1 MTTLKSLKDGFALFG
16 TTLSGPLVAAT
27 AVTALLVTGC
37 GGDDG
42 SSPAASAA
50 AATAANANA
59 TASAGGSASNASTA
73 TQPDQPFVDT
83 DVYGTGPNDA
93 VTDATEGAA
102 VVHRQV
108 TIGGK
113 VVNYTATAGHLTT
126 IDPVTSQP
134 NAKMFYVAYTQDNP
148 DPSKPR
154 PVTFFYNGGPGSSSV
169 YLLLGSFGPKRLQSS
184 FPNFTPPAPYKLLDN
199 PDSLLDR
206 SDLVFINPVGTG
218 YSAAIAP
225 AKNKDFWGVDQDAR
239 SIDRFIQRYLT
250 KYSRWNSPKFLFGE
264 SYGTA
269 RSAVVSWVLHED
281 GVELNGITLQSSI
294 LDYSNA
300 LSAIGTF
307 PTLAADAF
315 YWKKTTVNP
324 TPADLD
330 SYMVQARNYA
340 DNVLA
345 PLAQA
350 PNPQDGGFVNVR
362 LNLNLQTAQ
371 QMGSYLGTDPVSL
384 IQTFGNP
391 AALGNVP
398 SSNNNPPYTF
408 FLTLVPG
415 IQIGQYDGRANY
427 TGQGIAPFILPN
439 SGGNDPSINNIG
451 GAYTVLWNSYLNTD
465 LKYTSLSSF
474 VDLNDQ
480 VFNNWDFSHTDPT
493 GANKG
498 GGNTLY
504 TAGDLASTMS
514 LNPDLKVLSAN
525 GYFDA
530 VTPFHQ
536 TELTLQQMPL
546 DPTLKAQNLTM
557 KFYPSGHMI
566 YLNDPS
572 RTALKGDLG
581 NFYDGILAN
590 RSALQRVLKLQ
601 MRAQQLRQQKL
612 QQQGQ

>member
-27 AVTALLVTGC
+27 AAALLVTGC

-42 SSPAASAA
+42 ANPSAAAAA
-50 AATAANANA
+50 AATAANAPASGAA
-59 TASAGGSASNASTA
+59 TSAAQA
-73 TQPDQPFVDT
+73 DQPFVDT
-83 DVYGTGPNDA
+83 DVYGTGPTDA

-108 TIGGK
+108 SIGGK
-113 VVNYTATAGHLTT
+113 VIKYTATAGHLTT
-126 IDPVTSQP
+126 IDPVTSKP

-269 RSAVVSWVLHED
+269 RSAVVSWALHED
-281 GVELNGITLQSSI
+281 GIELNGITLQSSI

-300 LSAIGTF
+300 LSAVGIF

-315 YWKKTTVNP
+315 YWKKTTLTP
-324 TPADLD
+324 TPTDLD
-330 SYMVQARNYA
+330 AYMVQARNYA

-362 LNLNLQTAQ
+362 LNLNLQSAQ
-371 QMGSYLGTDPVSL
+371 QMGAYIGTDPVSL

-391 AALGNVP
+391 AGLGNVP

-439 SGGNDPSINNIG
+439 SGSNDPSISNVG

-465 LKYTSLSSF
+465 LKYTSTSSF

-493 GANKG
+493 GANRG

-504 TAGDLASTMS
+504 TAGDLASSMS

-536 TELTLQQMPL
+536 TELTLQQMAL

-557 KFYPSGHMI
+557 KYYPSGHMI
-566 YLNDPS
+566 YLNDAS
-572 RTALKGDLG
+572 RTTMKGDLG

-590 RSALQRVLKLQ
+590 RAALQRVQKLQ

-612 QQQGQ
+612 EQQQQLH

>member
-27 AVTALLVTGC
+27 AAALLVTGC

-42 SSPAASAA
+42 ASPSAAAAA
-50 AATAANANA
+50 AATAANTPASGAATNA
-59 TASAGGSASNASTA
+59 VQA
-73 TQPDQPFVDT
+73 DQPFVDT

-108 TIGGK
+108 SIGGK
-113 VVNYTATAGHLTT
+113 VVKYTATAGHLTT

-269 RSAVVSWVLHED
+269 RSAVVSWALHED
-281 GVELNGITLQSSI
+281 AIELNGITLQSSI
-294 LDYSNA
+294 LDYANA
-300 LSAIGTF
+300 LSAVGTF

-315 YWKKTTVNP
+315 YWKKSTVTP
-324 TPADLD
+324 TPTDLD
-330 SYMVQARNYA
+330 AYMVQARNYA

-345 PLAQA
+345 PIAQA

-371 QMGSYLGTDPVSL
+371 QMGSYIGTDPVSL

-398 SSNNNPPYTF
+398 SSNDNPPYTF

-427 TGQGIAPFILPN
+427 TGKGIAPYILPN

-465 LKYTSLSSF
+465 LKYTSTSSF

-493 GANKG
+493 GANRG

-504 TAGDLASTMS
+504 TAGDLASSMS

-536 TELTLQQMPL
+536 TELTLAQMPL
-546 DPTLKAQNLTM
+546 DPTIKAQNLTI
-557 KFYPSGHMI
+557 KNYPSGHMI
-566 YLNDPS
+566 YLNDAS

-590 RSALQRVLKLQ
+590 RAALQRVQKLQ

-612 QQQGQ
+612 EQQQQLH

>member
-27 AVTALLVTGC
+27 AAALLVTGC

-42 SSPAASAA
+42 ASPSAA
-50 AATAANANA
+50 AAAANTAAN
-59 TASAGGSASNASTA
+59 TPASGASTNA
-73 TQPDQPFVDT
+73 AQADQPFVDT

-108 TIGGK
+108 SIGGK
-113 VVNYTATAGHLTT
+113 VVKYTATAGHLTT

-269 RSAVVSWVLHED
+269 RSAVVSWALHED
-281 GVELNGITLQSSI
+281 GIELNGITLQSSI
-294 LDYSNA
+294 LDYANA
-300 LSAIGTF
+300 LSAVGTF

-315 YWKKTTVNP
+315 YWKKSTVTP
-324 TPADLD
+324 TPTDLD
-330 SYMVQARNYA
+330 AYMVQARNYA

-345 PLAQA
+345 PIAQA

-371 QMGSYLGTDPVSL
+371 QMGAYIGTDPVSL

-398 SSNNNPPYTF
+398 SSNDNPPYTF

-427 TGQGIAPFILPN
+427 TGKGIAPYILPN

-465 LKYTSLSSF
+465 LKYTSTSSF

-493 GANKG
+493 GANRG

-504 TAGDLASTMS
+504 TAGDLASSMS

-536 TELTLQQMPL
+536 TELTLAQMPL
-546 DPTLKAQNLTM
+546 DPTIKAQNLTI
-557 KFYPSGHMI
+557 KNYPSGHMI
-566 YLNDPS
+566 YLNDAS

-590 RSALQRVLKLQ
+590 RAALQRVQKLQ

-612 QQQGQ
+612 EQQQQLH

>member
-27 AVTALLVTGC
+27 AAALLVTGC

-42 SSPAASAA
+42 ASPSAA
-50 AATAANANA
+50 AAAATTAAN
-59 TASAGGSASNASTA
+59 TPASGASTNA
-73 TQPDQPFVDT
+73 AQADQPFVDT

-108 TIGGK
+108 SIGGK
-113 VVNYTATAGHLTT
+113 VVKYTATAGHLTT

-269 RSAVVSWVLHED
+269 RSAVVSWALHED
-281 GVELNGITLQSSI
+281 GIELNGITLQSSI
-294 LDYSNA
+294 LDYANA
-300 LSAIGTF
+300 LSAVGTF

-315 YWKKTTVNP
+315 YWKKSTVTP
-324 TPADLD
+324 TPTDLD
-330 SYMVQARNYA
+330 AYMVQARNYA

-345 PLAQA
+345 PIAQA

-371 QMGSYLGTDPVSL
+371 QMGSYIGTDPVSL

-398 SSNNNPPYTF
+398 SSNDNPPYTF

-427 TGQGIAPFILPN
+427 TGKGIAPYILPN

-465 LKYTSLSSF
+465 LKYTSTSSF

-493 GANKG
+493 GANRG

-504 TAGDLASTMS
+504 TAGDLASSMS

-536 TELTLQQMPL
+536 TELTLAQMPL
-546 DPTLKAQNLTM
+546 DPTIKAQNLTI
-557 KFYPSGHMI
+557 KNYPSGHMI
-566 YLNDPS
+566 YLNDAS

-590 RSALQRVLKLQ
+590 RAALQRVQKLQ

-612 QQQGQ
+612 EQQQQLH

>member
-1 MTTLKSLKDGFALFG
+1 MGAS
-16 TTLSGPLVAAT
+16 LVAAALS
-27 AVTALLVTGC
+27 AVLLAGC
-37 GGDDG
+37 GGGD
-42 SSPAASAA
+42 SSATASPSGV
-50 AATAANANA
+50 AANAGNA
-59 TASAGGSASNASTA
+59 TTQPVTA
-73 TQPDQPFVDT
+73 AVPPDQPYVDPN
-83 DVYGTGPNDA
+83 VYGTGPNDA
-93 VTDATEGAA
+93 LAADPGENAA
-102 VVHRQV
+102 VTHHTV

-113 VVNYTATAGHLTT
+113 SIAYTATAGHLTT
-126 IDPVTSQP
+126 IDPVTSQS
-134 NAKMFYVAYTQDNP
+134 NATMFYVAYTQDNP

-169 YLLLGSFGPKRLQSS
+169 FLLLGSFGPKRLQSS
-184 FPNFTPPAPYKLLDN
+184 FPNFTPPAPYKLPDN

-250 KYSRWNSPKFLFGE
+250 KYARWNSPKFLFGE

-281 GVELNGITLQSSI
+281 GIELNGITLQSSI
-294 LDYSNA
+294 LDYANA
-300 LSAIGTF
+300 LSAVGTF
-307 PTLAADAF
+307 PTLAADAW

-324 TPADLD
+324 PPADLD
-330 SYMVQARNYA
+330 SYMAQARDYA
-340 DNVLA
+340 DNTLA

-350 PNPQDGGFVNVR
+350 PSAADGGFVNVR
-362 LNLNLQTAQ
+362 LNLNLSAAQT
-371 QMGSYLGTDPVSL
+371 MGSYIGTDPISL

-398 SSNNNPPYTF
+398 SQNNNPPYTF
-408 FLTLVPG
+408 FLTLNPG

-427 TGQGIAPFILPN
+427 TGKGIAPFILPN
-439 SGGNDPSINNIG
+439 SGSNDPSISNIG
-451 GAYTVLWNSYLNTD
+451 GVYTVLWNSYLNTQ
-465 LKYTSLSSF
+465 LKYTSTSSF
-474 VDLNDQ
+474 VDLNDA
-480 VFNNWDFSHTDPT
+480 VFNNWDFSHIDPT

-514 LNPDLKVLSAN
+514 LNPDLKVLQAS

-536 TELTLQQMPL
+536 SELTLAQMPL
-546 DPTLKAQNLTM
+546 DPTLKAKNLTI
-557 KFYPSGHMI
+557 KNYPSGHMI
-566 YLNDPS
+566 YLNDAS
-572 RTALKGDLG
+572 RTALKGDLAT
-581 NFYDGILAN
+581 FYDGVLAD
-590 RSALQRVLKLQ
+590 RPALMRVQSLQRLPSGPK
-601 MRAQQLRQQKL
+601 K
-612 QQQGQ
+612 

>member
-27 AVTALLVTGC
+27 AAALLVTGC

-42 SSPAASAA
+42 VSPSAAAAA
-50 AATAANANA
+50 AATAAN
-59 TASAGGSASNASTA
+59 TPASGASTNA
-73 TQPDQPFVDT
+73 AQADQPFVDT

-108 TIGGK
+108 SIGGK
-113 VVNYTATAGHLTT
+113 VVKYTATAGHLTT

-269 RSAVVSWVLHED
+269 RSAVVSWALHED
-281 GVELNGITLQSSI
+281 GIELNGITLQSSI
-294 LDYSNA
+294 LDYANA
-300 LSAIGTF
+300 LSAVGTF

-315 YWKKTTVNP
+315 YWKKSTVTP
-324 TPADLD
+324 TQTDLD
-330 SYMVQARNYA
+330 AYMVQARNYA

-371 QMGSYLGTDPVSL
+371 QMGSYIGTDPVSL

-398 SSNNNPPYTF
+398 SSNDNPPYTF

-427 TGQGIAPFILPN
+427 TGKGIAPYILPN

-465 LKYTSLSSF
+465 LKYTSTSSF

-493 GANKG
+493 GANRG

-504 TAGDLASTMS
+504 TAGDLASSMS

-536 TELTLQQMPL
+536 TELTLAQMPL
-546 DPTLKAQNLTM
+546 DPTIKAQNLTI
-557 KFYPSGHMI
+557 KNYPSGHMI
-566 YLNDPS
+566 YLNDAS

-590 RSALQRVLKLQ
+590 RAALQRVQKLQ

-612 QQQGQ
+612 EQQQQLH

>member
-27 AVTALLVTGC
+27 AAALLVTGC

-42 SSPAASAA
+42 ASPSAA
-50 AATAANANA
+50 AAAATTAANTPASGAATNA
-59 TASAGGSASNASTA
+59 AQA
-73 TQPDQPFVDT
+73 DQPFVDT

-108 TIGGK
+108 SIGGK
-113 VVNYTATAGHLTT
+113 VVKYTATAGHLTT

-269 RSAVVSWVLHED
+269 RSAVVSWALHED
-281 GVELNGITLQSSI
+281 GIELNGITLQSSI
-294 LDYSNA
+294 LDYANA
-300 LSAIGTF
+300 LSAVGTF

-315 YWKKTTVNP
+315 YWKKSTVTP
-324 TPADLD
+324 TPTDLD
-330 SYMVQARNYA
+330 AYMVQARNYA

-345 PLAQA
+345 PIAQA

-371 QMGSYLGTDPVSL
+371 QMGSYIGTDPVSL

-398 SSNNNPPYTF
+398 SSNDNPPYTF

-427 TGQGIAPFILPN
+427 TGKGIAPYILPN

-465 LKYTSLSSF
+465 LKYTSTSSF

-493 GANKG
+493 GANRG

-504 TAGDLASTMS
+504 TAGDLASSMS

-536 TELTLQQMPL
+536 TELTLAQMPL
-546 DPTLKAQNLTM
+546 DPTIKAQNLTI
-557 KFYPSGHMI
+557 KNYPSGHMI
-566 YLNDPS
+566 YLNDAS

-590 RSALQRVLKLQ
+590 RAALQRVQKLQ

-612 QQQGQ
+612 EQQQQLH

>member
-27 AVTALLVTGC
+27 AAALLVTGC

-42 SSPAASAA
+42 ASPSAAAAA
-50 AATAANANA
+50 AATAANTPASGAATNA
-59 TASAGGSASNASTA
+59 AQA
-73 TQPDQPFVDT
+73 DQPFVDT

-108 TIGGK
+108 SIGGK
-113 VVNYTATAGHLTT
+113 VIKYTATAGHLTT

-269 RSAVVSWVLHED
+269 RSAVVSWALHED
-281 GVELNGITLQSSI
+281 GIELNGITLQSSI
-294 LDYSNA
+294 LDYANA
-300 LSAIGTF
+300 LSAVGTF

-315 YWKKTTVNP
+315 YWKKSTVTP
-324 TPADLD
+324 TPTDLD
-330 SYMVQARNYA
+330 AYMVQARNYA

-345 PLAQA
+345 PIAQA

-371 QMGSYLGTDPVSL
+371 QMGSYIGTDPVSL

-398 SSNNNPPYTF
+398 SSNDNPPYTF

-427 TGQGIAPFILPN
+427 TGKGIAPYILPN

-465 LKYTSLSSF
+465 LKYTSTSSF

-493 GANKG
+493 GANRG

-504 TAGDLASTMS
+504 TAGDLASSMS

-536 TELTLQQMPL
+536 TELTLAQMPL
-546 DPTLKAQNLTM
+546 DPTIKAQNLTI
-557 KFYPSGHMI
+557 KNYPSGHMI
-566 YLNDPS
+566 YLNDAS

-590 RSALQRVLKLQ
+590 RAALQRVQKLQ

-612 QQQGQ
+612 EQQQQLH

>member
-27 AVTALLVTGC
+27 AAALLVTGC

-42 SSPAASAA
+42 ASPSAAAA
-50 AATAANANA
+50 AATAANTPASGAATNA
-59 TASAGGSASNASTA
+59 AQA
-73 TQPDQPFVDT
+73 DQPFVDT

-108 TIGGK
+108 SIGGK
-113 VVNYTATAGHLTT
+113 VVKYTATAGHLTT

-269 RSAVVSWVLHED
+269 RSAVVSWALHED
-281 GVELNGITLQSSI
+281 GIELNGITLQSSI
-294 LDYSNA
+294 LDYANA
-300 LSAIGTF
+300 LSAVGTF

-315 YWKKTTVNP
+315 YWKKSTVTP
-324 TPADLD
+324 TPTDLD
-330 SYMVQARNYA
+330 AYMVQARNYA
-340 DNVLA
+340 DNVLT

-371 QMGSYLGTDPVSL
+371 QMGSYIGTDPVSL

-398 SSNNNPPYTF
+398 SSNDNPPYTF

-427 TGQGIAPFILPN
+427 TGKGIAPYILPN

-465 LKYTSLSSF
+465 LKYTSTSSF

-493 GANKG
+493 GANRG

-504 TAGDLASTMS
+504 TAGDLASSMS

-536 TELTLQQMPL
+536 TELTLAQMPL
-546 DPTLKAQNLTM
+546 DPTIKAQNLTI
-557 KFYPSGHMI
+557 KNYPSGHMI
-566 YLNDPS
+566 YLNDAS

-590 RSALQRVLKLQ
+590 RAALQRVQKLQ

-612 QQQGQ
+612 EQQQQLH

>member
-27 AVTALLVTGC
+27 AAALLVTGC

-42 SSPAASAA
+42 ASPSAAAA
-50 AATAANANA
+50 AATAAN
-59 TASAGGSASNASTA
+59 TPASGASTNA
-73 TQPDQPFVDT
+73 AQADQPFVDT

-108 TIGGK
+108 SIGGK
-113 VVNYTATAGHLTT
+113 VVKYTATAGHLTT

-269 RSAVVSWVLHED
+269 RSAVVSWALHED
-281 GVELNGITLQSSI
+281 GIELNGITLQSSI
-294 LDYSNA
+294 LDYANA
-300 LSAIGTF
+300 LSAVGTF

-315 YWKKTTVNP
+315 YWKKSTVTP
-324 TPADLD
+324 TPTDLD
-330 SYMVQARNYA
+330 AYMVQARNYA

-371 QMGSYLGTDPVSL
+371 QMGSYIGTDPVSL

-398 SSNNNPPYTF
+398 SSNDNPPYTF

-427 TGQGIAPFILPN
+427 TGKGIAPYILPN

-465 LKYTSLSSF
+465 LKYTSTSSF

-493 GANKG
+493 GANRG

-504 TAGDLASTMS
+504 TAGDLASSMS

-536 TELTLQQMPL
+536 TELTLAQMPL
-546 DPTLKAQNLTM
+546 DPTIKAQNLTI
-557 KFYPSGHMI
+557 KNYPSGHMI
-566 YLNDPS
+566 YLNDAS

-590 RSALQRVLKLQ
+590 RAALQRVQKLQ

-612 QQQGQ
+612 EQQQQLH

>member
-27 AVTALLVTGC
+27 AAALLVTGC

-42 SSPAASAA
+42 ASPSAAAA
-50 AATAANANA
+50 AATAAN
-59 TASAGGSASNASTA
+59 TPASGASTNA
-73 TQPDQPFVDT
+73 AQADQPFVDT

-108 TIGGK
+108 SIGGK
-113 VVNYTATAGHLTT
+113 VVKYTATAGHLTT

-269 RSAVVSWVLHED
+269 RSAVVSWALHED
-281 GVELNGITLQSSI
+281 GIELNGITLQSSI
-294 LDYSNA
+294 LDYANA
-300 LSAIGTF
+300 LSAVGTF

-315 YWKKTTVNP
+315 YWKKSTVTP
-324 TPADLD
+324 TPTDLD
-330 SYMVQARNYA
+330 AYMVQARNYA

-345 PLAQA
+345 PIAQA

-371 QMGSYLGTDPVSL
+371 QMGSYIGTDPVSL

-398 SSNNNPPYTF
+398 SSNDNPPYTF

-427 TGQGIAPFILPN
+427 TGKGIAPYILPN

-465 LKYTSLSSF
+465 LKYTSTSSF

-493 GANKG
+493 GANRG

-504 TAGDLASTMS
+504 TAGDLASSMS

-536 TELTLQQMPL
+536 TELTLAQMPL
-546 DPTLKAQNLTM
+546 DPTIKAQNLTI
-557 KFYPSGHMI
+557 KNYPSGHMI
-566 YLNDPS
+566 YLNDAS

-590 RSALQRVLKLQ
+590 RAALQRVQKLQ
-601 MRAQQLRQQKL
+601 LRAQQLRQQKL
-612 QQQGQ
+612 EQQQQLH

>member
-1 MTTLKSLKDGFALFG
+1 MNTQKSLKDGFARILG
-16 TTLSGPLVAAT
+16 KASRPVAAA
-27 AVTALLVTGC
+27 AVAALLLAGC

-42 SSPAASAA
+42 GVSPSSAA
-50 AATAANANA
+50 VTNA
-59 TASAGGSASNASTA
+59 TANSTA
-73 TQPDQPFVDT
+73 APQATTVAADQPYVDN

-93 VTDATEGAA
+93 VSDATEGAS

-113 VVNYTATAGHLTT
+113 VIQYTATAGHLTT
-126 IDPVTSQP
+126 IDPVSSLP

-148 DPSKPR
+148 DPTKPR

-218 YSAAIAP
+218 YSAAISP
-225 AKNKDFWGVDQDAR
+225 AKNKDFWGTDQDAR

-250 KYSRWNSPKFLFGE
+250 KYSRWNSPKFLYGE

-281 GVELNGITLQSSI
+281 GIELNGITLQSSI
-294 LDYSNA
+294 LDYANA
-300 LSAIGTF
+300 VSAIGTF
-307 PTLAADAF
+307 PTLAADAY
-315 YWKKTTVNP
+315 YWKKTTVTP
-324 TPADLD
+324 TPASLD
-330 SYMVQARNYA
+330 AYMAQARLYA
-340 DNVLA
+340 DTVLT
-345 PLAQA
+345 PLVQA

-362 LNLNLQTAQ
+362 LNLNLAAAQ
-371 QMGSYLGTDPVSL
+371 QMGAYIGTDPVSL

-398 SSNNNPPYTF
+398 SSDNNPPYTF

-415 IQIGQYDGRANY
+415 TQIGQYDGRANY
-427 TGQGIAPFILPN
+427 TGLGIAPFILPN
-439 SGGNDPSINNIG
+439 AGGNDPSINNVG

-465 LKYTSLSSF
+465 LKYTSTSSF
-474 VDLNDQ
+474 VDLNNL
-480 VFNNWDFSHTDPT
+480 VFTNWDFSHTDPT
-493 GANKG
+493 GANAG
-498 GGNTLY
+498 GANTLY
-504 TAGDLASTMS
+504 TAGDLAATMS

-536 TELTLQQMPL
+536 TELTLQQMAL
-546 DPTLKAQNLTM
+546 DPTLKAKNLTL

-572 RTALKGDLG
+572 RVALKGDLG
-581 NFYDGILAN
+581 AFYDGILAN
-590 RSALQRVLKLQ
+590 RSALQRVLAL
-601 MRAQQLRQQKL
+601 QQKAL
-612 QQQGQ
+612 QLKQQKQQGQ

>member
-27 AVTALLVTGC
+27 AAALLVTGC

-42 SSPAASAA
+42 ASPSAA
-50 AATAANANA
+50 AAAATTAAN
-59 TASAGGSASNASTA
+59 TPASGASTNA
-73 TQPDQPFVDT
+73 AQADQPFVDT

-93 VTDATEGAA
+93 VTDAAEGAA

-108 TIGGK
+108 SIGGK
-113 VVNYTATAGHLTT
+113 VVKYTATAGHLTT

-269 RSAVVSWVLHED
+269 RSAVVSWALHED
-281 GVELNGITLQSSI
+281 GIELNGITLQSSI
-294 LDYSNA
+294 LDYANA

-315 YWKKTTVNP
+315 YWKKSTVTP
-324 TPADLD
+324 TPTDLD
-330 SYMVQARNYA
+330 AYMVQARNYA

-345 PLAQA
+345 PIAQA

-371 QMGSYLGTDPVSL
+371 QMGSYIGTDPVSL

-398 SSNNNPPYTF
+398 SSNDNPPYTF

-427 TGQGIAPFILPN
+427 TGKGIAPYILPN

-465 LKYTSLSSF
+465 LKYTSTSSF

-493 GANKG
+493 GANRG

-504 TAGDLASTMS
+504 TAGDLASSMS

-536 TELTLQQMPL
+536 TELTLAQMPL
-546 DPTLKAQNLTM
+546 DPTIKAQNLTI
-557 KFYPSGHMI
+557 KNYPSGHMI
-566 YLNDPS
+566 YLNDAS

-590 RSALQRVLKLQ
+590 RAALQRVQKLQ

-612 QQQGQ
+612 EQQQQLH

>member
-27 AVTALLVTGC
+27 AAALLVTGC

-42 SSPAASAA
+42 ASPSAAAAA
-50 AATAANANA
+50 AATAANTPASGAATNA
-59 TASAGGSASNASTA
+59 VQA
-73 TQPDQPFVDT
+73 DQPFVDT

-108 TIGGK
+108 SIGGK
-113 VVNYTATAGHLTT
+113 VVKYTATAGHLTT

-154 PVTFFYNGGPGSSSV
+154 PITFFYNGGPGSSSV

-269 RSAVVSWVLHED
+269 RSAVVSWALHED
-281 GVELNGITLQSSI
+281 GIELNGITLQSSI
-294 LDYSNA
+294 LDYANA
-300 LSAIGTF
+300 LSAVGTF

-315 YWKKTTVNP
+315 YWKKSTVTP
-324 TPADLD
+324 TPTDLD
-330 SYMVQARNYA
+330 AYMVQARNYA

-345 PLAQA
+345 PIAQA

-371 QMGSYLGTDPVSL
+371 QMGSYIGTDPVSL

-398 SSNNNPPYTF
+398 SSNDNPPYTF

-427 TGQGIAPFILPN
+427 TGKGIAPYILPN

-465 LKYTSLSSF
+465 LKYTSTSSF

-493 GANKG
+493 GANRG

-504 TAGDLASTMS
+504 TAGDLASSMS

-536 TELTLQQMPL
+536 TELTLAQMPL
-546 DPTLKAQNLTM
+546 DPTIKAQNLTI
-557 KFYPSGHMI
+557 KNYPSGHMI
-566 YLNDPS
+566 YLNDAS

-590 RSALQRVLKLQ
+590 RAALQRVQKLQ

-612 QQQGQ
+612 EQQQQLH

>member
-16 TTLSGPLVAAT
+16 TSLSGPLVAA
-27 AVTALLVTGC
+27 AVAALLVTGC

-42 SSPAASAA
+42 ASPSAAAA
-50 AATAANANA
+50 AATAASAPSA
-59 TASAGGSASNASTA
+59 DTTAAAAA
-73 TQPDQPFVDT
+73 ADQPYVDN

-113 VVNYTATAGHLTT
+113 VVKYTATAGHLTT

-218 YSAAIAP
+218 YSAAISP

-294 LDYSNA
+294 LDYANA
-300 LSAIGTF
+300 LSAVGTF

-315 YWKKTTVNP
+315 YWKKTTLTP
-324 TPADLD
+324 TPTDLD
-330 SYMVQARNYA
+330 AYMVQARNYA

-345 PLAQA
+345 PIAQA

-371 QMGSYLGTDPVSL
+371 QMGSYIGTDPVSL

-465 LKYTSLSSF
+465 LKYTSTSSF

-493 GANKG
+493 GANRG

-504 TAGDLASTMS
+504 TAGDLASSMS

-525 GYFDA
+525 GYFDS

-536 TELTLQQMPL
+536 TELTLAQMPL
-546 DPTLKAQNLTM
+546 DPTIKAQNLTI
-557 KFYPSGHMI
+557 KNYPSGHMI

-590 RSALQRVLKLQ
+590 RAALQRVLKLQ
-601 MRAQQLRQQKL
+601 MRAQQLRQQKQE
-612 QQQGQ
+612 QQLH

>member
-27 AVTALLVTGC
+27 AAALLVTGC

-42 SSPAASAA
+42 ASPSAAAAA
-50 AATAANANA
+50 AATAANTPASGAA
-59 TASAGGSASNASTA
+59 TNTVQA
-73 TQPDQPFVDT
+73 DQPFVDT

-108 TIGGK
+108 SIGGK
-113 VVNYTATAGHLTT
+113 VVKYTATAGHLTT

-154 PVTFFYNGGPGSSSV
+154 PITFFYNGGPGSSSV

-269 RSAVVSWVLHED
+269 RSAVVSWALHED
-281 GVELNGITLQSSI
+281 GIELNGITLQSSI
-294 LDYSNA
+294 LDYANA
-300 LSAIGTF
+300 LSAVGTF

-315 YWKKTTVNP
+315 YWKKSTVTP
-324 TPADLD
+324 TPTDLD
-330 SYMVQARNYA
+330 AYMVQARNYA

-345 PLAQA
+345 PIAQA

-371 QMGSYLGTDPVSL
+371 QMGSYIGTDPVSL

-398 SSNNNPPYTF
+398 SSNDNPPYTF

-427 TGQGIAPFILPN
+427 TGKGIAPYILPN

-465 LKYTSLSSF
+465 LKYTSTSSF

-493 GANKG
+493 GANRG

-504 TAGDLASTMS
+504 TAGDLASSMS

-536 TELTLQQMPL
+536 TELTLAQMPL
-546 DPTLKAQNLTM
+546 DPTIKAQNLTI
-557 KFYPSGHMI
+557 KNYPSGHMI
-566 YLNDPS
+566 YLNDAS

-590 RSALQRVLKLQ
+590 RAALQRVQKLQ

-612 QQQGQ
+612 EQQQQLH

>member
-1 MTTLKSLKDGFALFG
+1 MAFVILKKAFIAMKKSRLSTSDFAGLPKAVGASLAAAAL
-16 TTLSGPLVAAT
+16 AAS
-27 AVTALLVTGC
+27 LLAGC
-37 GGDDG
+37 GGGD
-42 SSPAASAA
+42 SSATANPSGTAVDAGKTVTQPVT
-50 AATAANANA
+50 AATP
-59 TASAGGSASNASTA
+59 
-73 TQPDQPFVDT
+73 PDQPYVDPN
-83 DVYGTGPNDA
+83 VYGTGPNDA
-93 VTDATEGAA
+93 LAA
-102 VVHRQV
+102 DPGESAAITHHTVS
-108 TIGGK
+108 IGGK
-113 VVNYTATAGHLTT
+113 SIAYTATAGHLTT
-126 IDPVTSQP
+126 IDPVTSKA
-134 NAKMFYVAYTQDNP
+134 NASMFYVAYTQDNP

-169 YLLLGSFGPKRLQSS
+169 FLLLGSFGPKRLQSS
-184 FPNFTPPAPYKLLDN
+184 FPNFTPPAPYKLPDN

-218 YSAAIAP
+218 YSAAISP
-225 AKNKDFWGVDQDAR
+225 AVNKNFWGVDQDAH

-281 GVELNGITLQSSI
+281 GIELNGITLQSSI

-300 LSAIGTF
+300 LSAVGIF
-307 PTLAADAF
+307 PTLAADAW

-324 TPADLD
+324 PPADLD

-340 DNVLA
+340 DNTLT

-350 PNPQDGGFVNVR
+350 PNPQDGGLVNVR
-362 LNLNLQTAQ
+362 LNLNLQSAQ
-371 QMGSYLGTDPVSL
+371 TMGSYIGTDPISL

-398 SSNNNPPYTF
+398 SQNNNPPYTF
-408 FLTLVPG
+408 FLTLNPG

-439 SGGNDPSINNIG
+439 SGSNDPSISNIG
-451 GAYTVLWNSYLNTD
+451 GAYTVLWNSYLNTQ
-465 LKYTSLSSF
+465 LKYTSTSSF
-474 VDLNDQ
+474 VDLNDA
-480 VFNNWDFSHTDPT
+480 VFNNWDFSHIDPT

-514 LNPDLKVLSAN
+514 LNPDLKVLQAS

-536 TELTLQQMPL
+536 TELTLAQMPL
-546 DPTLKAQNLTM
+546 DPTIKAKNLTI
-557 KFYPSGHMI
+557 KNYPSGHMI
-566 YLNDPS
+566 YLNDAS
-572 RTALKGDLG
+572 RTALKGDLAS
-581 NFYDGILAN
+581 FYDGVMADRPALK
-590 RSALQRVLKLQ
+590 RVQGLQRLPEGVK
-601 MRAQQLRQQKL
+601 K
-612 QQQGQ
+612 

>member
-27 AVTALLVTGC
+27 AAALLVTGC

-42 SSPAASAA
+42 ASPSAAAAA
-50 AATAANANA
+50 AATAANTPASGAATNA
-59 TASAGGSASNASTA
+59 APA
-73 TQPDQPFVDT
+73 DQPFVDT

-108 TIGGK
+108 SIGGK
-113 VVNYTATAGHLTT
+113 VVKYTATAGHLTT

-269 RSAVVSWVLHED
+269 RSAVVSWALHED
-281 GVELNGITLQSSI
+281 GIELNGITLQSSI
-294 LDYSNA
+294 LDYANA
-300 LSAIGTF
+300 LSAVGTF

-315 YWKKTTVNP
+315 YWKKSTVTP
-324 TPADLD
+324 TPTDLD
-330 SYMVQARNYA
+330 AYMVQARNYA

-345 PLAQA
+345 PIAQA

-371 QMGSYLGTDPVSL
+371 QMGSYIGTDPVSL

-398 SSNNNPPYTF
+398 SSNDNPPYTF

-427 TGQGIAPFILPN
+427 TGKGIAPYILPN

-465 LKYTSLSSF
+465 LKYTSTSSF

-493 GANKG
+493 GANRG

-504 TAGDLASTMS
+504 TAGDLASSMS

-536 TELTLQQMPL
+536 TELTLAQMPL
-546 DPTLKAQNLTM
+546 DPTIKAQNLTI
-557 KFYPSGHMI
+557 KNYPSGHMI
-566 YLNDPS
+566 YLNDAS

-590 RSALQRVLKLQ
+590 RAALQRVQKLQ

-612 QQQGQ
+612 EQQQQLH

>member
-27 AVTALLVTGC
+27 AAALLVTGC

-42 SSPAASAA
+42 ASPSAA
-50 AATAANANA
+50 AAAATTAANAPASGAATNA
-59 TASAGGSASNASTA
+59 AQA
-73 TQPDQPFVDT
+73 DQPFVDT

-93 VTDATEGAA
+93 VTDAAEGAA

-108 TIGGK
+108 SIGGK
-113 VVNYTATAGHLTT
+113 VIKYTATAGHLTT

-269 RSAVVSWVLHED
+269 RSAVVSWALHED
-281 GVELNGITLQSSI
+281 GIELNGITLQSSI
-294 LDYSNA
+294 LDYANA
-300 LSAIGTF
+300 LSATGIF

-315 YWKKTTVNP
+315 YWKKTTLTP
-324 TPADLD
+324 TPTDLD
-330 SYMVQARNYA
+330 AYMVQARNYA
-340 DNVLA
+340 DNVLT

-371 QMGSYLGTDPVSL
+371 QMGSYIGTDPVSL

-465 LKYTSLSSF
+465 LKYTSTSSF

-493 GANKG
+493 GANRG

-504 TAGDLASTMS
+504 TAGDLASSMS

-536 TELTLQQMPL
+536 TELTLAQMPL
-546 DPTLKAQNLTM
+546 DPTIKAQNLTI
-557 KFYPSGHMI
+557 KNYPSGHMI
-566 YLNDPS
+566 YLNDAS

-581 NFYDGILAN
+581 SFYDGILAN
-590 RSALQRVLKLQ
+590 RAALQRVQKLQ

-612 QQQGQ
+612 EQQQQLH

>member
-27 AVTALLVTGC
+27 AAALLVTGC

-42 SSPAASAA
+42 ASPSAA
-50 AATAANANA
+50 AAAANTAAN
-59 TASAGGSASNASTA
+59 TPASGASTNA
-73 TQPDQPFVDT
+73 AQVDQPFVDT

-108 TIGGK
+108 SIGGK
-113 VVNYTATAGHLTT
+113 VVKYTATAGHLTT

-269 RSAVVSWVLHED
+269 RSAVVSWALHED
-281 GVELNGITLQSSI
+281 GIELNGITLQSSI
-294 LDYSNA
+294 LDYANA
-300 LSAIGTF
+300 LSAVGTF

-315 YWKKTTVNP
+315 YWKKSTVTP
-324 TPADLD
+324 TPTDLD
-330 SYMVQARNYA
+330 AYMVQARNYA

-345 PLAQA
+345 PIAQA

-371 QMGSYLGTDPVSL
+371 QMGAYIGTDPVSL

-398 SSNNNPPYTF
+398 SSNDNPPYTF

-427 TGQGIAPFILPN
+427 TGKGIAPYILPN

-465 LKYTSLSSF
+465 LKYTSTSSF

-493 GANKG
+493 GANRG

-504 TAGDLASTMS
+504 TAGDLASSMS

-536 TELTLQQMPL
+536 TELTLAQMPL
-546 DPTLKAQNLTM
+546 DPTIKAQNLTI
-557 KFYPSGHMI
+557 KNYPSGHMI
-566 YLNDPS
+566 YLNDAS

-590 RSALQRVLKLQ
+590 RAALQRVQKLQ

-612 QQQGQ
+612 EQQQQLH

>member
-27 AVTALLVTGC
+27 AVALLVTGC

-42 SSPAASAA
+42 ASPSAAAA
-50 AATAANANA
+50 AATAAN
-59 TASAGGSASNASTA
+59 TPASGASTNA
-73 TQPDQPFVDT
+73 AQADQPFVDT

-108 TIGGK
+108 SIGGK
-113 VVNYTATAGHLTT
+113 VVKYTATAGHLTT

-269 RSAVVSWVLHED
+269 RSAVVSWALHED
-281 GVELNGITLQSSI
+281 GIELNGITLQSSI
-294 LDYSNA
+294 LDYANA
-300 LSAIGTF
+300 LSAVGTF

-315 YWKKTTVNP
+315 YWKKSTVTP
-324 TPADLD
+324 TPTDLD
-330 SYMVQARNYA
+330 AYMVQARNYA

-371 QMGSYLGTDPVSL
+371 QMGSYIGTDPVSL

-398 SSNNNPPYTF
+398 SSNDNPPYTF

-427 TGQGIAPFILPN
+427 TGKGIAPYILPN

-465 LKYTSLSSF
+465 LKYTSTSSF

-493 GANKG
+493 GANRG

-504 TAGDLASTMS
+504 TAGDLASSMS

-536 TELTLQQMPL
+536 TELTLAQMPL
-546 DPTLKAQNLTM
+546 DPTIKAQNLTI
-557 KFYPSGHMI
+557 KNYPSGHMI
-566 YLNDPS
+566 YLNDAS

-590 RSALQRVLKLQ
+590 RAALQRVQKLQ

-612 QQQGQ
+612 EQQQQLH

>member
-1 MTTLKSLKDGFALFG
+1 MKIQKSLKDGFTLGWCRAARPVAAAALAA
-16 TTLSGPLVAAT
+16 LLVAA
-27 AVTALLVTGC
+27 C

-42 SSPAASAA
+42 GGGSPSLAA
-50 AATAANANA
+50 ANVANTSTSTNATTAADATTNAA
-59 TASAGGSASNASTA
+59 LP
-73 TQPDQPFVDT
+73 PDQPYIDN
-83 DVYGTGPNDA
+83 DVYGTGPNDS
-93 VTDATEGAA
+93 VSDATEGTA

-108 TIGGK
+108 KIGDQILI
-113 VVNYTATAGHLTT
+113 YTATAGHLVT
-126 IDPVTSQP
+126 IDPITSKP
-134 NAKMFYVAYTQDNP
+134 NAKMFYVAYTLDNP
-148 DPSKPR
+148 NPGKPR

-184 FPNFTPPAPYKLLDN
+184 FPNFTPPAPYRLRDN
-199 PDSLLDR
+199 PESLLDR

-225 AKNKDFWGVDQDAR
+225 AKNKDFWGVDQDAH

-250 KYSRWNSPKFLFGE
+250 KYARWNSPKFLFGE

-269 RSAVVSWVLHED
+269 RSAVTAWVLHED
-281 GVELNGITLQSSI
+281 GIELNGITLQSSI
-294 LDYSNA
+294 LDYANA
-300 LSAIGTF
+300 VSAIGIF

-315 YWKKTTVNP
+315 YWNKTTISP
-324 TPADLD
+324 KPADLD
-330 SYMVQARNYA
+330 AYMAQARSYA

-362 LNLNLQTAQ
+362 LNLNVATAQ
-371 QMGSYLGTDPVSL
+371 QMGAYIGTDPISL
-384 IQTFGNP
+384 VQTFGNP

-398 SSNNNPPYTF
+398 SSNDNPPYTF

-427 TGQGIAPFILPN
+427 TGKGIAPYILPN
-439 SGGNDPSINNIG
+439 SGSNDPSISNVG
-451 GAYTVLWNSYLNTD
+451 GAYTVLWNDYINND
-465 LKYTSLSSF
+465 LKYVSTSSF

-493 GANKG
+493 GANRG

-504 TAGDLASTMS
+504 TAGDLAATMS

-536 TELTLQQMPL
+536 TELTLAQMPL
-546 DPTLKAQNLTM
+546 DPSLKSANLTM
-557 KFYPSGHMI
+557 KYYPSGHMI
-566 YLNDPS
+566 YLNDHS
-572 RTALKGDLG
+572 RIAMKADLAT
-581 NFYDGILAN
+581 FYDGILAD
-590 RSALQRVLKLQ
+590 RTAMRRVL
-601 MRAQQLRQQKL
+601 LRQQKAL
-612 QQQGQ
+612 QLKQQKQQQGQ